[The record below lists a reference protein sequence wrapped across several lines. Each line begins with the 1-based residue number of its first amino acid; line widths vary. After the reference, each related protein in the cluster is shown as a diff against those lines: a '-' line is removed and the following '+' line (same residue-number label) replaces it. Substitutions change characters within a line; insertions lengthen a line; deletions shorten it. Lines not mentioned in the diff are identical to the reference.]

1 MIGSETGSRPRI
13 KSEGKLFADHARGPG
28 DAMPRLIAVALAAL
42 TAWLGAAGAAD
53 YPSRVITLVVPFP
66 AGGVTDTLGRLFANR
81 MEQTL
86 GQTVIVENAG
96 GASGSI
102 GVGRVARAAPDG
114 YTFVLGNVETN
125 VLNGAELPLQY
136 DVVTDFEPIA
146 LLPSYPF
153 MIVTKNAVPAKDL
166 KDLIAWLKTN
176 ADKATQGTVNVG
188 TMQQLCGLS
197 MQQRIGARWQFVP
210 YRGGAPAMQDMLAGQ
225 IDFMCTA
232 SGSFLPL
239 VQSGQIRA
247 YAVTA
252 KSRMAAAPDIA
263 TVDEAGMPGLYAS
276 VWNAFWAP
284 KGTPPDAIAKLNAAA
299 GQAMADPA
307 VRQRVSE
314 IGLDLPPPEQ
324 TTPQALGAYQK
335 AEIAKWWPII
345 KAAGIKAE

>member
-1 MIGSETGSRPRI
+1 MV
-13 KSEGKLFADHARGPG
+13 ADHQGSGYQGERLSEKTRTSMAR
-28 DAMPRLIAVALAAL
+28 LVAVAFAAL
-42 TAWLGAAGAAD
+42 TALLGGAGAQD
-53 YPSRVITLVVPFP
+53 YPSRVVTLVVPFP
-66 AGGVTDTLGRLFANR
+66 AGGVTDALGRLLANR
-81 MEQTL
+81 MEKTL
-86 GQTVIVENAG
+86 GQPVIVENAG

-136 DVVTDFEPIA
+136 DVAADF
-146 LLPSYPF
+146 
-153 MIVTKNAVPAKDL
+153 AKDL
-166 KDLIAWLKTN
+166 KDLIGWLKAN

-197 MQQRIGARWQFVP
+197 IQERLGVRWQFVP
-210 YRGGAPAMQDMLAGQ
+210 YRGGAPAMQDILAGQ

-252 KSRMAAAPDIA
+252 KNRLAAAPDIP
-263 TVDEAGMPGLYAS
+263 TVDEAGLPGLYAS

-284 KGTPPDAIAKLNAAA
+284 KGTPPDAVAKLNAAA
-299 GQAMADPA
+299 EQAMADA
-307 VRQRVSE
+307 TVRRRVE
-314 IGLDLPPPEQ
+314 EMGLDLPPPEQ
-324 TTPQALGAYQK
+324 STPQALGAYQK

-345 KAAGIKAE
+345 KAAGIKVE